1 MFSLATRSDDSDG
14 SAQRAPGGLGQ
25 LLLLKDADSVRL
37 VIVTMGR
44 GGFSSCSDVG
54 TCSQKVNIVFLM
66 GVELKKIRAKPS
78 SVVLKVCDSQF
89 DTLKHELDPLIYSML
104 LQLQAHKEQTS
115 P

>member
-1 MFSLATRSDDSDG
+1 MLHQTFPKITQPKPKSCNRLLLTPSHWDAHGSAWSMFSLATRSDDSDG

-66 GVELKKIRAKPS
+66 GVELEKS
-78 SVVLKVCDSQF
+78 
-89 DTLKHELDPLIYSML
+89 ELSLAL
-104 LQLQAHKEQTS
+104 WF
-115 P
+115 